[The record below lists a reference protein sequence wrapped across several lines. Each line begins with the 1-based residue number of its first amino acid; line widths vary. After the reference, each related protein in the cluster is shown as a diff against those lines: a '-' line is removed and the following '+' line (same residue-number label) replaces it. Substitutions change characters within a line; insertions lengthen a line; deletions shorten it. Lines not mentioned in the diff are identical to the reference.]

1 MSKIIAS
8 AVIRGASACVA
19 RAETMLAEAI
29 QRHGRDAGIGF
40 PGTAYALPALPL
52 MGSGRR
58 KRSLATTPV
67 TP

>member
-8 AVIRGASACVA
+8 AAIRGAHACME

-40 PGTAYALPALPL
+40 PGTAYALPVILSL
-52 MGSGRR
+52 DSQIGR
-58 KRSLATTPV
+58 AHV
-67 TP
+67 